1 MDFAKVPIGFGMELA
16 QDEAAMQR
24 YAILTQEEKRA
35 YETRAQRAK
44 REGNARD
51 RSEHCGRNALR
62 LNQI

>member
-35 YETRAQRAK
+35 ILKRAH
-44 REGNARD
+44 NAR
-51 RSEHCGRNALR
+51 SEQEMREIVAKNANR
-62 LNQI
+62 EMN